1 MSSVGGE
8 GIIKMAASSVS
19 AIAGG
24 DPVLLDSASELR
36 LPGGR
41 DGRDPARAIK
51 RGPSRLPRETVL
63 ATQRDRLYDGLV
75 RTVAAHGYA
84 NATVT
89 EICRAAGVT
98 RPAFYEHFDGKEAAF
113 LAAYTHGTDLLLSV
127 LERAYGEDGG
137 AAQWREAV
145 WRHLEMLLDVLAG
158 TPAFAVAAIV
168 EVEMVGPEAR
178 REKGELL
185 RRFRMFFSGAPA
197 LPAHIDRTTLI
208 DTAIGGVYSAIY
220 QRVDAGRAAE
230 LPDLLPV
237 LGYFVLAPFG
247 LAAQPPPAA
256 DPEAHRPRVV
266 LPCMPLFLTP
276 EQP

>member
-1 MSSVGGE
+1 
-8 GIIKMAASSVS
+8 MAASTIS

-24 DPVLLDSASELR
+24 DTPALDSPSAVR

-41 DGRDPARAIK
+41 DGRDPERAIK

-75 RTVAAHGYA
+75 RTVASHGYA
-84 NATVT
+84 NASVT

-113 LAAYTHGTDLLLSV
+113 LAAYTHGTDLLLEV
-127 LERAYGEDGG
+127 LERAYGDGSG
-137 AAQWREAV
+137 EWRPAV
-145 WRHLEMLLDVLAG
+145 WRHLEILLDVLAG
-158 TPAFAVAAIV
+158 TPAFATAAIV

-178 REKGELL
+178 RKKGELL
-185 RRFRMFFSGAPA
+185 HRFRAFFSGAPA
-197 LPAHIDRTTLI
+197 LPPGIDRMALI
-208 DTAIGGVYSAIY
+208 DTAIGGVYAAIY
-220 QRVDAGRAAE
+220 QRIAVGRVAE

-247 LAAQPPPAA
+247 LAGRPRPTA
-256 DPEAHRPRVV
+256 DQDARPRVV

-276 EQP
+276 DQT